1 MEEVKVRTTLVIP
14 TYWTAAP
21 NQLSSKQ
28 RPAAIYDHPTFINK
42 SGTLPRLLRSLEKL
56 RIKGVDVPHI
66 VVLVAVTHK
75 EVEKEAEEKIESI
88 LREHSHRLNIM
99 SFSSSDLKFLVSHLK
114 KKAFSKFAVLL
125 NLIGYSNVRNIGLV
139 ISQILESEAIIFLDD
154 DEMVTGENFFKKFT
168 EFVGR
173 KYKGKNIG
181 GVTGYY
187 IGPSGSYWSMDNP
200 KEWWKTGWRKR
211 RKMNE
216 AFKIIESSVR
226 LKDTPF
232 AFGGNMV
239 LHKELFEKVPF
250 DPFIPRGEDMDMLVN
265 AKMFD
270 FAFLLDNQLW
280 VLHSPEYVGRRW
292 SEMRQDL
299 YRFAYMRSKLHYL
312 KHRRGVTP
320 LQIKSL
326 EPYPGC
332 FLRWDLMFKFA
343 VSSFLSAIHSAL
355 ESSTAES
362 MEYLKNIKL
371 SLTDVHRYVKKH
383 YKDYFDFQERWAK
396 TMPLIRGNKLI
407 KDYLEKKEANN
418 FRAP

>member
-1 MEEVKVRTTLVIP
+1 MKTTLVIP

-21 NQLSSKQ
+21 HQLSSKQ
-28 RPAAIYDHPTFINK
+28 EPAAIYDHPTFINK

-56 RIKGVDVPHI
+56 RIKGVDVPNI

-75 EVEKEAEEKIESI
+75 ESEKEAEKKIESI
-88 LREHSHRLNIM
+88 LREHSRRLNIM
-99 SFSSSDLKFLVSHLK
+99 SFSSSDLRFLVLHLK

-125 NLIGYSNVRNIGLV
+125 NLIGYSNVRNVGLV

-154 DEMVTGENFFKKFT
+154 DEMVTDENFFKKCT

-173 KYKGKNIG
+173 KYKGKKIG

-187 IGPSGSYWSMDNP
+187 IGSSGSYWLMDNHR
-200 KEWWKTGWRKR
+200 EWWKTGWRKR

-270 FAFLLDNQLW
+270 FAFLLDSQLW
-280 VLHSPEYVGRRW
+280 VLHSPEHVGSRW

-299 YRFAYMRSKLHYL
+299 YRFAYMRSKLHDL
-312 KHRRGVTP
+312 KHRKGVTP

-332 FLRWDLMFKFA
+332 FLGRDLMFKFA
-343 VSSFLSAIHSAL
+343 VSGFLSVIHSAL
-355 ESSTAES
+355 KFSTTESV
-362 MEYLKNIKL
+362 EYLKNIKL
-371 SLTDVHRYVKKH
+371 SLTDVHSYVEKH
-383 YKDYFDFQERWAK
+383 YKDYFDFQGRWAK

-407 KDYLEKKEANN
+407 KDYLQKKEANN
-418 FRAP
+418 FRGS